1 MLRPNHMHNKMTRS
15 KASNLVRC
23 ISGMATAMVVG
34 TAWGQSSAPPAGGS
48 AGAGAA
54 AQAPQPGSTF
64 IEPGRFGF
72 PQSDNGTI
80 GGGNATESSSHPV
93 TGDTEDT
100 FDFGVHGPGGD
111 SVHGSD
117 NGPIFLSNRAAPVTG
132 EVPSSYVVRRGDT
145 LWGICDQY
153 YRNPYEWPRLWSYNP
168 DLKNPNWIY
177 PGDELRLRAAAP
189 DEAGGSSTGTEN
201 LSSAPATQTLG
212 GFVDRRHLRTRNTIF
227 LRDQGWIQDGS
238 DEVWGEIT
246 GAAADKMF
254 LSSPDEIYVRIDPGH
269 SVHLGQELTIFRPIR
284 AATAGTIVQIQGTA
298 RIDQFSAADRVA
310 RAQVVEALNVIERG
324 AKVGPLARSFEV
336 VPAVRDT
343 ADVQAHVLAS
353 VNPNE
358 FFGQNQVVFIDKG
371 AAAGL
376 APGNRLVIVRRG
388 DAWRS
393 TLVAPIA
400 GYRVSPDDDKPM
412 PPMENTPGTRKDDGT
427 LPEETIADLR
437 VVATRKDT
445 STCIV
450 VQARKEIEIGDS
462 VVARKGY

>member
-1 MLRPNHMHNKMTRS
+1 MESDVTRPA
-15 KASNLVRC
+15 ASSLIRL
-23 ISGMATAMVVG
+23 SSATAAALLAS
-34 TAWGQSSAPPAGGS
+34 TAWGQTATPSSGG
-48 AGAGAA
+48 AAGAA
-54 AQAPQPGSTF
+54 AATPTPQPGSTF

-72 PQSDNGTI
+72 PESGNGTI
-80 GGGNATESSSHPV
+80 GGGNATESSAHPV

-100 FDFGVHGPGGD
+100 FDFGTHGAGGD

-117 NGPIFLSNRAAPVTG
+117 NGPIFFSNRPAPIPG

-168 DLKNPNWIY
+168 DVKNPNWIY
-177 PGDELRLRAAAP
+177 PGDELHLKASAP
-189 DEAGGSSTGTEN
+189 GGSGADATGTVDAI
-201 LSSAPATQTLG
+201 SAPAARATQTLG
-212 GFVDRRHLRTRNTIF
+212 GFVDRRHARIRDTIF

-254 LSSPDEIYVRIDPGH
+254 LSDLDEIYVRIDPGH
-269 SVHLGQELTIFRPIR
+269 AVHLGQELTIFRPIR

-298 RIDQFSAADRVA
+298 RIDQFSTADRVA

-343 ADVQAHVLAS
+343 ADVHAHVLAS

-371 AAAGL
+371 SAAGL
-376 APGNRLVIVRRG
+376 APGNRLVILRRG

-393 TLVAPIA
+393 TLLAPIA

-412 PPMENTPGTRKDDGT
+412 PPMENTPGTRKDDKT
-427 LPEETIADLR
+427 LPEETIAELR
-437 VVATRKDT
+437 VIATRKDT
-445 STCIV
+445 STCMV